1 MCRSHFRPVCGE
13 CCEITWHFAVIVVM
27 PGYPEVFGRFPD
39 WGLKTVAYFPAATS
53 VFLRSSRRLA
63 FDMCLVI

>member
-13 CCEITWHFAVIVVM
+13 CCEITWHFAVIVVV

-39 WGLKTVAYFPAATS
+39 WGLKTVA
-53 VFLRSSRRLA
+53 FLQPHRCSLGVRGG
-63 FDMCLVI
+63 